1 MMPLSLN
8 NRFVY
13 VFHDFAV
20 DDLSLHSNRLEGYI
34 GKSICRLP
42 SLDHVTAD
50 CIGGKK

>member
-1 MMPLSLN
+1 MILLSN

-13 VFHDFAV
+13 VFHDFDA

-50 CIGGKK
+50 CVGGKK